1 MPRDMGPVKSM
12 LVPSSATGRQT
23 DRKTGRMAV
32 RLTVRFQQRTLAA
45 TLAGQPLKVNRRGGR
60 VVEWVIGRPARLGDA
75 LERESQA
82 ARRDATAV
90 LGAGTWYRGSL
101 DRYE

>member
-23 DRKTGRMAV
+23 DRKTDRMAV

-45 TLAGQPLKVNRRGGR
+45 ILAG
-60 VVEWVIGRPARLGDA
+60 
-75 LERESQA
+75 
-82 ARRDATAV
+82 
-90 LGAGTWYRGSL
+90 
-101 DRYE
+101 